1 MFWNTVHAVLL
12 STLVQYMRQCV
23 VCVCAISCMYVLKRY
38 SLLKHCCF
46 LFPSNLTSFNV
57 FVGKMS
63 FSCEY
68 DTLRILPLT
77 SMRLLKKEFKII
89 WKDFCIKLKKEEIPW
104 KLVCHFV
111 LVNCLKFNFH
121 LLCYWAKALLH

>member
-1 MFWNTVHAVLL
+1 MFCNVLKHGACCVVKYISTIYAAVRGL
-12 STLVQYMRQCV
+12 C

-46 LFPSNLTSFNV
+46 LFPSNLTYFNV

-89 WKDFCIKLKKEEIPW
+89 
-104 KLVCHFV
+104 
-111 LVNCLKFNFH
+111 
-121 LLCYWAKALLH
+121 